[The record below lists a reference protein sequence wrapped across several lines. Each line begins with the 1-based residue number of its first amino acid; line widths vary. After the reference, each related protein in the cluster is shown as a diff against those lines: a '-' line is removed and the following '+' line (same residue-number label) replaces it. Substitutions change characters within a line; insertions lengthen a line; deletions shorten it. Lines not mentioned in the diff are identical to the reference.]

1 MFDIPL
7 LINLFIS
14 LIEEQ
19 PLKTLNK
26 RTHIPLFINLFVS
39 LIELKDVTID

>member
-14 LIEEQ
+14 LIE
-19 PLKTLNK
+19 LKNIHEK
-26 RTHIPLFINLFVS
+26 HRTKEHTRKFKIV
-39 LIELKDVTID
+39 K